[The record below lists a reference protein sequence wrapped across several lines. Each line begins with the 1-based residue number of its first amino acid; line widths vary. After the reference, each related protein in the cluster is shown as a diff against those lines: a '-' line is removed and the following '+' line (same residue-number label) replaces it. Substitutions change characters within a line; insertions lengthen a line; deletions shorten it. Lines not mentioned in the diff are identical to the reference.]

1 MSVDVTSS
9 IIIRRPRRDVAAYS
23 TNPDHVTSWYANIK
37 EIKWETSPPAAVG
50 SRIAFVAS
58 FLGRRLAYT
67 YEITTLLPGER
78 MVMKTS
84 EGPFPMETTYSWED
98 APEGSTRM
106 SLRNRGSPAG
116 FSALVAPFVALSIR
130 RANQQDLARLKEI
143 LEAAV

>member
-9 IIIRRPRRDVAAYS
+9 IVIRCPRRDVAAYS
-23 TNPDHVTSWYANIK
+23 ANPDNATAWYANIK
-37 EIKWETSPPAAVG
+37 EIQWETPPPVTVG

-116 FSALVAPFVALSIR
+116 FSALVAPLMTLSIR